1 MNNFSVIDSLIKLK
15 DKNYDKNIN
24 YTIDRLVENYDE
36 EQIRLMSHY
45 QGLKIDNNVIRL
57 FFIQGVGFRC
67 MNERD
72 NIIGKLPLCKNIE
85 RYMNQL
91 YLDSK

>member
-1 MNNFSVIDSLIKLK
+1 MIFSLRESLIKLK

-24 YTIDRLVENYDE
+24 TTIDKLVESYDE
-36 EQIRLMSHY
+36 DQIRLMSHY

-57 FFIQGVGFRC
+57 FFIQGAGFRC
-67 MNERD
+67 MNEKD
-72 NIIGKLPLCKNIE
+72 DIIGKLPLCKNIE